1 MLDYTED
8 LIDTIKQLRELGI
21 TISLDD
27 FGTGYS
33 SLNYLKNSQWMY
45 LKLIV
50 PLSVISYLRSL
61 ESL

>member
-8 LIDTIKQLRELGI
+8 LIDTIKQLRALGI

-33 SLNYLKNSQWMY
+33 SLNYLK
-45 LKLIV
+45 I
-50 PLSVISYLRSL
+50 PGGCA
-61 ESL
+61 